1 MKTFIY
7 LVLAIVGLTGTISG
21 TIKLS
26 SLGFTD
32 VNIQSVFIIT
42 FICMALFVLF
52 GYGAYRHIKE
62 LS

>member
-26 SLGFTD
+26 STGLTS
-32 VNIQSVFIIT
+32 VNVEQT
-42 FICMALFVLF
+42 FITTFLCMGLFVLF
-52 GYGAYRHIKE
+52 GYAFYKHIKE
-62 LS
+62 FK